1 MKTGMLIAAGAMAA
15 ALTGAGLWAHGQG
28 MDLHGPFGPF
38 RAFHGAHD
46 ALRALDL
53 TDEQKTE
60 VKSILRSHRQEFKD
74 AAERLRAVHESVGK
88 VAHQETID
96 EAAIRA
102 GVAQALQPLGDLAV
116 LHAKVQH
123 EIHAVLTPEQRQKAE
138 ALREKFH
145 SHLRELHVSI
155 KDLGDDLLEDP
166 S

>member
-1 MKTGMLIAAGAMAA
+1 MKTGMLMAAGVLATVA
-15 ALTGAGLWAHGQG
+15 GAGLWAHGQG
-28 MDLHGPFGPF
+28 MDFHGPLGPF
-38 RAFHGAHD
+38 QRLHGAHD

-53 TDEQKTE
+53 TAEQKTE
-60 VKSILRSHRQEFKD
+60 VKSILRSHRQEFRE
-74 AAERLRAVHESVGK
+74 AADRLRAVHESVGK

-138 ALREKFH
+138 AMREKFH
-145 SHLRELHVSI
+145 SHLQDLHKSI
-155 KDLGDDLLEDP
+155 QSLGDDLLEDP